1 MTDIFGD
8 DDNENKDESFAEL
21 FEEYSAD
28 INDDIQLG
36 DRIEGKIISI
46 GTKSAYIDT
55 GSMSDGVVEKKEL
68 LDENGE
74 LLFAAGDIIELYVV
88 SMNESEII
96 LSKSLSGAANA
107 DMLYDAYASRTPVEG
122 NVKEVCKG
130 GFNIEIAG
138 KRAFCPVSQIDVKYV
153 EKPEEYIGDTFTFII
168 TRFEEKGRNII
179 VSRRDYLNIDI
190 ERKKKAFFEEAKSGD
205 LLDGIITKLMPFGA
219 FVEIFPGLEGLVHIS
234 ELAWSRVEKPEDA
247 VSQGEIVKVKL
258 LSIQKGEDS
267 KSTKI
272 SLSIKQTL
280 SDPWETA
287 GDNIH
292 VGDQLTGTV
301 TRIMPFGAFVEIVPG
316 TEGLVH
322 LSEMSYTKRILKAD
336 DVVSEGEMVQVVV
349 KQIDLDKKRI
359 SLSIKDAHG
368 DPWNGITL
376 KYPLGKPVTGT
387 IEKKEQFGFFI
398 MLEPGVTALLPKV
411 KINQSNDASAIEK
424 LKIGMTINVIVSEI
438 DEEKR
443 RMSLSPTGIEDQGD
457 WKEFAGGKTSGSGS
471 MGSMGDLLQA
481 AMNKKK

>member
-46 GTKSAYIDT
+46 GEKSVYVDT
-55 GSMSDGVVEKKEL
+55 GSMSDGVVDKKEL

-74 LLFAAGDIIELYVV
+74 LPFAAGDSIELYVV
-88 SMNESEII
+88 SMSESEII
-96 LSKSLSGAANA
+96 LSKALSGSANA
-107 DMLYDAYASRTPVEG
+107 NMLYDAYASKTPVEG
-122 NVKEVCKG
+122 NVKEECKG
-130 GFNIEIAG
+130 GFNVEISG

-153 EKPEEYIGDTFTFII
+153 EKPEDYIGETFTFLIS
-168 TRFEEKGRNII
+168 RYEEKGRNII

-190 ERKKKAFFEEAKSGD
+190 DKKKNAFFEEAKTGD

-219 FVEIFPGLEGLVHIS
+219 FVELFPGLEGLVHIS
-234 ELAWSRVEKPEDA
+234 ELSWSRVEKPEEA
-247 VSQGEIVKVKL
+247 VSQGDRVKVKL
-258 LSIQKGEDS
+258 LSVQKGEDA

-280 SDPWETA
+280 TDPWEAA
-287 GDNIH
+287 GDTIH

-301 TRIMPFGAFVEIVPG
+301 TRLMPFGAFVEVAPG

-336 DVVSEGEMVQVVV
+336 DVVTAGEIVQVVV
-349 KQIDLDKKRI
+349 KQIDLEKKRI

-376 KYPLGKPVTGT
+376 KYPIGKPVTGK
-387 IEKKEQFGFFI
+387 IEKKESFGFFI
-398 MLEPGVTALLPKV
+398 AMEPGVTALLPKV
-411 KINQSNDASAIEK
+411 KISQSNDAAAIEK
-424 LKIGMTINVIVSEI
+424 LKIGDDIKVIVSEI
-438 DEEKR
+438 DEDKR

-457 WKEFAGGKTSGSGS
+457 WKKFTETTSSGSG

-481 AMNKKK
+481 AMDKKK